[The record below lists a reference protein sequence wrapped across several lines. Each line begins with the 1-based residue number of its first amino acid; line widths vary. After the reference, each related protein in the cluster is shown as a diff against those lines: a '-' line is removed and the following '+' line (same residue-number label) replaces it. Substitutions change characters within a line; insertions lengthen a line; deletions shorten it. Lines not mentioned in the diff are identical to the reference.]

1 LPGVHDCLEKKRNP
15 DIWAVMRYREAKM
28 DTGGDDL
35 EAPRYST
42 SIRTLAES
50 LIVTEADIVPEFVRR
65 GANPPPAKAPSE
77 SVAGF
82 WSAVRGGCNF
92 GAAPSR
98 GSRHMILLNLQE
110 RDEPADFEVLVNSIK
125 AQRIRVHAISA
136 VAAPVL
142 EALTRNSGGMFYGPV
157 DEGDASE
164 CLKATYSLLLSRYC
178 LRYTREFLDRP
189 LRVRIQGATGVVE
202 GVSFLASQPRNEI
215 PKVGS

>member
-1 LPGVHDCLEKKRNP
+1 
-15 DIWAVMRYREAKM
+15 
-28 DTGGDDL
+28 
-35 EAPRYST
+35 
-42 SIRTLAES
+42 
-50 LIVTEADIVPEFVRR
+50 
-65 GANPPPAKAPSE
+65 
-77 SVAGF
+77 
-82 WSAVRGGCNF
+82 
-92 GAAPSR
+92 
-98 GSRHMILLNLQE
+98 MILLNLQE